1 MRHRGIENQ
10 AGMAEMFRYM
20 MGIIDKEEKKTCG
33 ILVFLSFV
41 SPLLDLFCYSS
52 LIYVINFV
60 LRTDQV
66 STGVISFNFFMVGIS
81 LLKIF
86 LDLYRCRTST
96 HFLYQGAQKIST
108 KLYEVLMK
116 EDLESHNRK
125 DAVQAIVTVQGDAM
139 NCINIIVTAITIC
152 SNVFMLG
159 GFSIVL
165 ICVSKWIG
173 LVSCMILSG
182 SMLGF
187 YFFYRNTIKVY
198 GEECRAYRIKA
209 NAQTA
214 VAYGAFREIKIDH
227 NVDHIRDR
235 YREISSRYAKVQEK
249 FKYGNSRIGIL
260 LQNMI
265 LTVLFAS
272 LSFFLVQ
279 GNDLSLILGLMLS
292 YITAFIRMI
301 PEAYGILSGFNNIE
315 FLRRSYEVVRE
326 DFIRYQKIKKQEEMS
341 ENCRQKKV
349 TFRQGLRIRDLT
361 FSYNEYTQIFEK
373 VNVDIPAGC
382 SVAVIGVSG
391 AGKTTFLDLVLGLL
405 KPQAGRILYDDYDI
419 VSQTDK
425 EGICMGNL
433 GEIVSYIPQTIY
445 LNGETIRNNVAF
457 FEKQDEIDDGKIE
470 EVLKCAQI
478 WEDVLK
484 LPEGVDTLIG
494 ENGTVLS
501 GGQRQRIALAR
512 ALYKDCELL
521 VMDEATA
528 ALDTETEKAVID
540 SVRRIKENKTILMVT
555 HHMSLAN
562 ECDIIYKIEDRKM
575 TRVK

>member
-1 MRHRGIENQ
+1 MRHRGIASQ
-10 AGMAEMFRYM
+10 SGITEMFRYM
-20 MGIIDKEEKKTCG
+20 MNIIDKEEKRTCR

-41 SPLLDLFCYSS
+41 SPVLDLYCYSS
-52 LIYVINFV
+52 LIYVINFA
-60 LRTDQV
+60 LRTDRV
-66 STGVISFNFFMVGIS
+66 STGMISFNFFMVGFS

-86 LDLYRCRTST
+86 FDFYRCRIST
-96 HFLYQGAQKIST
+96 RFLFRGAQKISA
-108 KLYEVLMK
+108 KLYEVVIK

-125 DAVQAIVTVQGDAM
+125 DAVQAIVTVQEDAM
-139 NCINIIVTAITIC
+139 NCINIITTAIAIC
-152 SNVFMLG
+152 ANIFMLG
-159 GFSIVL
+159 GFSIIL
-165 ICVSKWIG
+165 LCVSKWIG
-173 LVSCMILSG
+173 LMSCIILAV

-187 YFFYRNTIKVY
+187 HFFYRNTIKAY

-209 NAQTA
+209 KAQTA
-214 VAYGAFREIKIDH
+214 VAYGAFREIKIDN
-227 NVDHIRDR
+227 NVSHIMDR
-235 YREISSRYAKVQEK
+235 YREISGRYATMQEK
-249 FKYGNSRIGIL
+249 FRYENNRIGTL

-265 LTVLFAS
+265 LTVLFAC

-301 PEAYGILSGFNNIE
+301 PEAYGILSGVNNIE
-315 FLRRSYEVVRE
+315 FLRKSYEVVRE
-326 DFIRYQKIKKQEEMS
+326 DFIRYQKIKKQEEIL
-341 ENCRQKKV
+341 EKCRQKKV

-361 FSYNEYTQIFEK
+361 FCYNENTQIFEK
-373 VNVDIPAGC
+373 IDVDIPAGC

-391 AGKTTFLDLVLGLL
+391 VGKTTFLDLILGLL
-405 KPQAGRILYDDYDI
+405 KPQTGRILYDDYDI

-425 EGICMGNL
+425 EGTCMGNL

-457 FEKQDEIDDGKIE
+457 FEKQNEIDDSKIE

-484 LPEGVDTLIG
+484 LPDGINTLIG
-494 ENGTVLS
+494 ENGTALS

-512 ALYKDCELL
+512 ALYKDFELL

-528 ALDTETEKAVID
+528 ALDMETEKAVID
-540 SVRRIKENKTILMVT
+540 SIRRVKKNRTILMVT

-562 ECDIIYKIEDRKM
+562 ECDIIYKIENRKM
-575 TRVK
+575 IRVK